1 MTLFG
6 VATIV
11 GALIRPFIGFTADTV
26 IPGVLVGAAWAIV
39 GIKGGYPLV
48 PTAGPDDVAV
58 GLRKIRRRRLM
69 MYIF

>member
-1 MTLFG
+1 MVG
-6 VATIV
+6 RVVA
-11 GALIRPFIGFTADTV
+11 AYEDSCDADTV

>member
-1 MTLFG
+1 MNWSDGWSRPTRIVVTLFAM
-6 VATIV
+6 AT
-11 GALIRPFIGFTADTV
+11 
-26 IPGVLVGAAWAIV
+26 IV